1 MANRAVWSRYWP
13 YRANRKCEAGLA
25 TPLGRFAKTVDS
37 THRKGTGP
45 VEPMTAARQGW
56 VARIGR
62 FVRELWIAVAASEVR
77 ATR

>member
-1 MANRAVWSRYWP
+1 LANRAVWSRYWP
-13 YRANRKCEAGLA
+13 YRANRKCQAGLA

-37 THRKGTGP
+37 TYKKGTGP

-56 VARIGR
+56 VTRIGR
-62 FVRELWIAVAASEVR
+62 FVTELWIAVAASEVR